1 MSKERRSFDL
11 EKRIPAPVSFMDSVG
26 LCANAHSIQAFPYL
40 ISEEGDRVPAMLGI
54 RLVKNTG
61 WMNNKFYKPILN
73 SYGLC
78 PFVRILF

>member
-1 MSKERRSFDL
+1 MQSLSGKTLRRQAAVVMSKERRSFDL

-61 WMNNKFYKPILN
+61 
-73 SYGLC
+73 
-78 PFVRILF
+78 